1 MSSSASASGKR
12 ARAAARCAVF
22 AAALASAALACAQ
35 SIKIP
40 DFRQSPPDV
49 VRGPGPGE
57 PCDQCGVIRSIRE
70 VQTERPIAV
79 PKPLQTNPM
88 DQGPGSNILVGAVVA
103 LPISERSDRP
113 YVGGVGTPEM
123 RERFT
128 ETSYEITVRLDSG
141 GYTAV
146 QRRDGSSF
154 RVGDRVRVQGNQL
167 SILSP

>member
-1 MSSSASASGKR
+1 MTSPAGTSGKR
-12 ARAAARCAVF
+12 ACAAARGAAV
-22 AAALASAALACAQ
+22 AVALACAALACAQ
-35 SIKIP
+35 SLKIP
-40 DFRQSPPDV
+40 DFRQSPPEV
-49 VRGPGPGE
+49 VSGPRPGE
-57 PCDQCGVIRSIRE
+57 PCDNCGVIRSIRE
-70 VQTERPIAV
+70 TRSERPIAV

-88 DQGPGSNILVGAVVA
+88 DQGPGSNMLVGAVVA

-128 ETSYEITVRLDSG
+128 ETTYEITVRLDSG

-154 RVGDRVRVQGNQL
+154 RVGDRVRVQGTQL